1 MIQLKFMHHL
11 QTSFK
16 YITGDLPMA
25 INRTL
30 IVTIP
35 SEAYI
40 EKNSFVFVKD
50 KNYYDP
56 EKRYNRVKHTI
67 IGKSI
72 GNGQMH
78 PNHNY
83 RLRYPTLFEAATG
96 EQLPKQI
103 KKLGFYSSVLSLAE
117 RTGLYDALIAS
128 YGVEN
133 ANRIMDLAMYYII
146 HRSLDTAAYRNQK
159 TVPIIDKTDYQ
170 AVMAEQMLFMGSI
183 WNQTNDSVFYREE
196 LTEERTDRFLRLWAN
211 GCAGR
216 DSREAWILIKSS
228 EGSDA
233 PMINFLY
240 AIDSRNGAPLT
251 FSVYKGEQVNFK
263 AVIEMIGWLKA
274 YGIKAKGVI
283 LNRRYASSDVFSLLD
298 QSEVRYV
305 AMMEDNTRCH
315 RAMANQYGDKIRMQ
329 YEYMLDKYADPDRQ
343 GETHVLYGT
352 QSPEKIRLF
361 SHHDYEG
368 YASILYDSTGA
379 GAKQEAWFKQ
389 VANIVR
395 TLQQTLDQ
403 RRGTSSKRNSATL
416 PPDLPDIPKDYEEC
430 ISIVTE
436 SGETTV
442 RVNQKLVQDIGN
454 RKSLYTFASALP
466 LTADE
471 TADIY
476 LLQNYAD
483 EQFHM
488 VGDPDLYITAP
499 EDAAFR
505 SAELRAKLTM
515 IFIAAIIRDELFKA
529 CSESSLSPKDLVDE
543 LNQIT
548 MELYGNSSYR
558 VSHRETAQQI
568 LLLKA
573 CGVDPAD
580 LDVIAE
586 TENMRLEGGEPDP
599 HHRYPEP
606 SGGVAGPPKRPGR
619 PRGSRKRQEKG
630 TA

>member
-1 MIQLKFMHHL
+1 MESIKQE
-11 QTSFK
+11 T
-16 YITGDLPMA
+16 PMA

-30 IVTIP
+30 IVSIP

-96 EQLPKQI
+96 EQLPKQT

-128 YGVEN
+128 FGVEN
-133 ANRIMDLAMYYII
+133 ANRIMDLVMYYII
-146 HRSLDTAAYRNQK
+146 HHSCDTA
-159 TVPIIDKTDYQ
+159 DYQ
-170 AVMAEQMLFMGSI
+170 AVMADQMLFMGSI
-183 WNQTNDSVFYREE
+183 WNQTNNSLFYREE

-211 GCAGR
+211 ACAGR
-216 DSREAWILIKSS
+216 DSREAWIFIKSS
-228 EGSDA
+228 EGSDPSVA
-233 PMINFLY
+233 KTSVDSIAKPSYNAQAYSILY
-240 AIDSRNGAPLT
+240 AIDSRNAAPLT
-251 FSVYKGEQVNFK
+251 FSVCNGGSVNFK

-274 YGIKAKGVI
+274 YGIKVNGVI
-283 LNRRYASSDVFSLLD
+283 LNRQNASEEVFNLLD

-315 RAMANQYGDKIRMQ
+315 RTMVHQYGDKIRMQ
-329 YEYMLDKYADPDRQ
+329 YEYMLDKYTDPDRQ
-343 GETHVLYGT
+343 GEAHVLYGT

-361 SHHDYEG
+361 SNHDYEG

-395 TLQQTLDQ
+395 NLQQTLDQ
-403 RRGTSSKRNSATL
+403 RRDTGSKKSGATL
-416 PPDLPDIPKDYEEC
+416 PPDLPDIPADYGEC

-436 SGETTV
+436 NGETTV

-454 RKSLYTFASALP
+454 RKSFYTFASALP

-483 EQFHM
+483 EQFSM
-488 VGDPDLYITAP
+488 VSDPDLYVTPP
-499 EDAAFR
+499 EDSIHQ
-505 SAELRAKLTM
+505 SAEIRAKLTM
-515 IFIAAIIRDELFKA
+515 IFIAAIIRDELSKA
-529 CSESSLSPKDLVDE
+529 CSESNVPPKNLIDE

-548 MELYGNSSYR
+548 MELYGNNSYR
-558 VSHRETAQQI
+558 VSHKETEQQI
-568 LLLKA
+568 HLLKS
-573 CGVDPAD
+573 CGIDPAD

-586 TENMRLEGGEPDP
+586 TENLRLDGGEPDP
-599 HHRYPEP
+599 HHRYPLS
-606 SGGVAGPPKRPGR
+606 SGGGVDSPKKPGR
-619 PRGSRKRQEKG
+619 NRGSRKRQENG

>member
-1 MIQLKFMHHL
+1 
-11 QTSFK
+11 
-16 YITGDLPMA
+16 MA

-96 EQLPKQI
+96 EQLPKQV

-146 HRSLDTAAYRNQK
+146 HRSLDTTN
-159 TVPIIDKTDYQ
+159 YQ

-183 WNQTNDSVFYREE
+183 WNQTNNDLFYKEE
-196 LTEERTDRFLRLWAN
+196 LTEDRTDQFLRLWAN
-211 GCAGR
+211 ACAGR

-228 EGSDA
+228 ESSDS
-233 PMINFLY
+233 PVVNFLY

-263 AVIEMIGWLKA
+263 AVIEIIGWLKA
-274 YGIKAKGVI
+274 YGIKANGLI
-283 LNRRYASSDVFSLLD
+283 LNRRYASSEVFSLLD
-298 QSEVRYV
+298 QSEIPFAAV
-305 AMMEDNTRCH
+305 MEDNTRCH
-315 RAMANQYGDKIRMQ
+315 RAMVNQYGDKIRMQ
-329 YEYMLDKYADPDRQ
+329 YEYMLDKYADPDHQ
-343 GETHVLYGT
+343 GESHVLYGT

-361 SHHDYEG
+361 SNHDYEG

-379 GAKQEAWFKQ
+379 GAKQEVWFKQ

-395 TLQQTLDQ
+395 NLQQVLDQ
-403 RRGTSSKRNSATL
+403 RQDAGHKKKDITL
-416 PPDLPDIPKDYEEC
+416 PPDLPDIPADYREC

-436 SGETTV
+436 NGEATL

-454 RKSLYTFASALP
+454 RKSFYTFASALP

-476 LLQNYAD
+476 LLQNYAN
-483 EQFHM
+483 EQFSM
-488 VGDPDLYITAP
+488 VGDPDLYVTAP
-499 EDAAFR
+499 EDTVHQ
-505 SAELRAKLTM
+505 SAEIRAKLTI
-515 IFIAAIIRDELFKA
+515 IFIAAIIRDELVKA
-529 CSESSLSPKDLVDE
+529 CTESNLSPKNLIDE

-558 VSHRETAQQI
+558 VSHRETEQQI
-568 LLLKA
+568 RLLKA
-573 CGVDPAD
+573 CGVDPGD
-580 LDVIAE
+580 LDAIAE
-586 TENMRLEGGEPDP
+586 TENLRLEGGEPDP
-599 HHRYPEP
+599 HHRYPQP
-606 SGGVAGPPKRPGR
+606 SGGVVDSPKKPGR
-619 PRGSRKRQEKG
+619 PRGRRKQKEMG